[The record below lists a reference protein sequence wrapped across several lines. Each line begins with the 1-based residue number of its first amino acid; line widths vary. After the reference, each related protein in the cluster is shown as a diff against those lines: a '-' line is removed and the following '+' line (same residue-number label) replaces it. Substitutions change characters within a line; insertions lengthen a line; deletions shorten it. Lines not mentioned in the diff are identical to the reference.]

1 MPTLLQIHE
10 KRIPAHPTVG
20 STSITSPSFDFQQR
34 LLVCLVVVVAAIL
47 CAFGAAR
54 LLEHATKGR
63 RVADVEEE
71 IRARARLPPGEV
83 EGTDSKGYPNVVIT
97 NPKSRRRSSIFCSYS
112 PSSSFRRPLSLCAK
126 PSPPLAIA
134 STTPNPIVQH
144 DSLTVS
150 PSFVHTSPSLHHI
163 TAQRLYASR
172 HPHRNKRAPPRAPSV
187 AESRTRSPL
196 RNLLYACDVMEMD
209 VTESEEAR
217 AMRDVEILGAA
228 NMKKA
233 KEVKS
238 RQSRLTALRKL
249 GKGFPTIP
257 LLPHNRSSESTKK
270 AHKNSNTHCASP
282 LSVSSISSTRKFK
295 SYGAAAHNAERNAV
309 LGFAAGIGK
318 ENLATAMTL

>member
-1 MPTLLQIHE
+1 MPTLFPIHE

-20 STSITSPSFDFQQR
+20 STSLTNPSFDFQQR

-63 RVADVEEE
+63 RVVDVEEE
-71 IRARARLPPGEV
+71 RRALARLPPGEV
-83 EGTDSKGYPNVVIT
+83 ESMGSKRPPSVDNVVVT

-112 PSSSFRRPLSLCAK
+112 PSSSFRRPLSLCTK
-126 PSPPLAIA
+126 PSPPLAVA
-134 STTPNPIVQH
+134 NPTPNSTVQR
-144 DSLTVS
+144 DSAPVS

-172 HPHRNKRAPPRAPSV
+172 HPHRNKRAPPRASV

-196 RNLLYACDVMEMD
+196 RNLLYACDVMELD

-217 AMRDVEILGAA
+217 AMRNVEVPGFVARNLKKTKEAKPRLAA
-228 NMKKA
+228 I
-233 KEVKS
+233 
-238 RQSRLTALRKL
+238 RKL

-257 LLPHNRSSESTKK
+257 LLPQNRTSEPTKK
-270 AHKNSNTHCASP
+270 VPKNGNTHRTSGFMTSSP
-282 LSVSSISSTRKFK
+282 RKPK
-295 SYGAAAHNAERNAV
+295 SHGAAAHNAKRDAA
-309 LGFAAGIGK
+309 LGLAAGIGK